1 MIIQLDTSLL
11 FWKSFLDS
19 EGFCSSE
26 MDTAKDFDVIFLRNL
41 KSDSASS
48 IFSHSQTQKRVV
60 ITSKENFDS
69 ISGRYEN
76 TDVISTNFSCK
87 NYSITDSSQT
97 IDIRILREGSVS
109 YIFYDKNLEF
119 SFSDSRQS
127 VKRISLNHSGSKWC
141 SETLCYT
148 DKRNVK
154 KYMKKILRLSSIELN
169 KPLIYL
175 WKYPE
180 SYKNIFNLRI
190 DVDPD
195 RNVKESIA
203 LLRINNTTHQS
214 YDYMD
219 RITMALN
226 YYRRSPDYK
235 SFSESFLGGFDIAN
249 HNFFH
254 CHFPDKFHSKKNIHY
269 SFELLKQTF
278 GKVYGFISPEYF
290 WYNSLAKIIEK
301 YKYKYASSLGFDYS
315 NYPYKPVISNKIRNY
330 FEIPSQPLVY
340 GKFQQYYGH
349 DHEKIVS
356 SYQKMIHALLSQ
368 SDEPCLVYEHPAILG
383 QYPEILN
390 TILEC
395 GDNPEV
401 LPITLTELYQWV
413 KFRNT
418 VLNGLSLMSLDG
430 VRINKNSNLDI
441 KDTNRVSVAI
451 EFPLN
456 DTIKFFSLK
465 DLLKGEVDLNDP
477 LNEFSIAKDSSLF
490 GSTLSYDEEKIIDI
504 FTSRRHLIK
513 IYNSYFLFYKHKL
526 KKILLN
532 I

>member
-1 MIIQLDTSLL
+1 MIIQLDASLL

-26 MDTAKDFDVIFLRNL
+26 MDIAKDFDVIFLRNL
-41 KSDSASS
+41 KSDSVPS
-48 IFSHSQTQKRVV
+48 ILSHSQTQKRVV
-60 ITSKENFDS
+60 ITSEENFDS
-69 ISGRYEN
+69 ISGRYKN
-76 TDVISTNFSCK
+76 KDVINTNFSCK

-97 IDIRILREGSVS
+97 IDIRILRDEGVS

-127 VKRISLNHSGSKWC
+127 VKRISLNHSGSNWC

-154 KYMKKILRLSSIELN
+154 RYMKKILRLSSIELN
-169 KPLIYL
+169 KPLVYL

-180 SYKNIFNLRI
+180 SYKNVFNLRI

-214 YDYMD
+214 HDYMD
-219 RITMALN
+219 RVTMALN
-226 YYRRSPDYK
+226 YYRRSPNCK

-269 SFELLKQTF
+269 SFELLKQVF

-290 WYNSLAKIIEK
+290 WYNGLAKIIEK
-301 YKYKYASSLGFDYS
+301 YKYKYASSFGFDYS

-340 GKFQQYYGH
+340 GKFQQYYGR

-383 QYPEILN
+383 QYPEILD
-390 TILEC
+390 TIIKYSS
-395 GDNPEV
+395 NSEV
-401 LPITLTELYQWV
+401 LPITLTDFYKWV
-413 KFRNT
+413 ESRSKILDCLSN
-418 VLNGLSLMSLDG
+418 LSLDNTSLKSG
-430 VRINKNSNLDI
+430 VHTTVKDMNKI
-441 KDTNRVSVAI
+441 SVAV
-451 EFPLN
+451 EFPF
-456 DTIKFFSLK
+456 D
-465 DLLKGEVDLNDP
+465 G
-477 LNEFSIAKDSSLF
+477 
-490 GSTLSYDEEKIIDI
+490 
-504 FTSRRHLIK
+504 
-513 IYNSYFLFYKHKL
+513 L
-526 KKILLN
+526 KKIFPLKYFLDKAVNLN
-532 I
+532 NPFL